1 MDWCKYMI
9 WASYLLGKYGKK
21 LWVHIF
27 KKLSMNL
34 SDNMNS
40 KIKHSSSAE
49 SNKILQMHLY
59 Y

>member
-27 KKLSMNL
+27 KK
-34 SDNMNS
+34 
-40 KIKHSSSAE
+40 
-49 SNKILQMHLY
+49 ILNETKW
-59 Y
+59 